1 LASVG
6 SGSWTPRNVSLLVWW
21 ERQSLKWNSAGV
33 PVATSPDD
41 RDTVTHADEPGQFL
55 FVHHGLLGL
64 KGGGRTELHL

>member
-1 LASVG
+1 
-6 SGSWTPRNVSLLVWW
+6 
-21 ERQSLKWNSAGV
+21 V
-33 PVATSPDD
+33 PVATTPDD